1 MGAGMWPLWADH
13 LELFLAHFRMGW
25 AEMHPWDTWESCVTT
40 AAALLTQISDLKR
53 IFWRQAEL
61 LQKQW
66 EKKKYFFNS
75 LRKDAV
81 KSFLTQLSLI
91 PFFPLLPVT
100 AALREMSWLEDCGQ
114 KAKQL
119 QFLPFPMLNSHI
131 PKENLFLGSYSALEI
146 KRKRPESR
154 ECFW

>member
-1 MGAGMWPLWADH
+1 
-13 LELFLAHFRMGW
+13 MGW
-25 AEMHPWDTWESCVTT
+25 AEMHPSDTWESCVTT

-81 KSFLTQLSLI
+81 KSFLSQLSLI
-91 PFFPLLPVT
+91 PFFLLLPVT
-100 AALREMSWLEDCGQ
+100 AALREMS
-114 KAKQL
+114 
-119 QFLPFPMLNSHI
+119 
-131 PKENLFLGSYSALEI
+131 
-146 KRKRPESR
+146 
-154 ECFW
+154 